1 MSTKT
6 MSELRE
12 QVVERATMDEEFRA
26 RLLAGPKAAIEEELG
41 VKIPDGF
48 TVEVHEDVEDT
59 SHLVLPPPA
68 ALGESEL
75 GQVAGGRGSGNDEA
89 ITFWDD
95 F

>member
-26 RLLAGPKAAIEEELG
+26 RLLAEPKAAIEEELG

-59 SHLVLPPPA
+59 SHLVLPPPTT
-68 ALGESEL
+68 LGEGEL
-75 GQVAGGRGSGNDEA
+75 GQVAGGHHDNELTAREL
-89 ITFWDD
+89 FWS
-95 F
+95 